1 MYKKGSTR
9 RTRRFPRIRGTFCVQ
24 SGRVKRF
31 SVLASGLGTILT
43 ATRYCSVWILFF
55 LFFPSLLPS
64 FFLSSFWQI
73 DFGFFLDGSRDR
85 GRRSVDDLGSVQSCR
100 GGKLEILKEFIRR
113 VFRWWDIMWRICDI
127 MIWGEDNAR
136 GWIPE
141 SFIRLG
147 FENS

>member
-9 RTRRFPRIRGTFCVQ
+9 RTRRFPRIRGTFSVQ

-55 LFFPSLLPS
+55 FIPSFLLS
-64 FFLSSFWQI
+64 FFLRFDRSTLVSF
-73 DFGFFLDGSRDR
+73 LMDR
-85 GRRSVDDLGSVQSCR
+85 GIGDVDLSTILDRCSR
-100 GGKLEILKEFIRR
+100 ARLEILKEFIRR

>member
-9 RTRRFPRIRGTFCVQ
+9 RTRRFPRIRGTFRVQ

-55 LFFPSLLPS
+55 FFPSFLFS
-64 FFLSSFWQI
+64 FFLFFFLRFDRSTLVY
-73 DFGFFLDGSRDR
+73 FLDGSRDR
-85 GRRSVDDLGSVQSCR
+85 GRRSVDDLGSVQSSPMESWKFWR
-100 GGKLEILKEFIRR
+100 NLFGEFFDDEILCEEF
-113 VFRWWDIMWRICDI
+113 WYYM
-127 MIWGEDNAR
+127 GENNAR